1 MRLSASDTII
11 QDLLEP
17 ASRSLRE
24 RSVADGSTAGK
35 LFFEYATFCTS
46 QLEDQHA
53 IADTKRIEGLHRS
66 KQKEACQ
73 YLEAIAIAKQ
83 GDDEATVK
91 KLRKE
96 WERVNKLENMDK
108 VELERIHNLQQ
119 TFLRKAIENFL
130 NCFAACNDFDH
141 HVPKFC
147 AIWLKHSKEKLVNI
161 AVRDGLPAVPSY
173 KFLSLMHQLCSRL
186 STESSE
192 FQNNLNDLL
201 FRILNDHPYHAVH
214 QFFSTI
220 SSIGDSIS
228 LSRSSAATKIADRLD
243 HGHKVGRI
251 SLKDISRRLGEQFS
265 AYSDLAS
272 VPIDKKTHP
281 SVDIP
286 FSSFPALR
294 KFRSRSLAEFPLPPP
309 SMKIIISPERQYAN
323 IPYIERYHYSFRI
336 AGGVNQPKILE
347 SVLSDGRTFREL
359 V

>member
-1 MRLSASDTII
+1 MRISPSDAII

-17 ASRSLRE
+17 ASRSLHE
-24 RSVADGSTAGK
+24 RSVVDGSTAGK

-66 KQKEACQ
+66 KQKEAYQ
-73 YLEAIAIAKQ
+73 YVEAIANAKQ
-83 GDDEATVK
+83 RNDETAVK
-91 KLRKE
+91 KLTKE
-96 WERVNKLENMDK
+96 WERANKLENMDK
-108 VELERIHNLQQ
+108 VELQRLHNLQQ

-130 NCFAACNDFDH
+130 KCFAACNDFDH

-147 AIWLKHSKEKLVNI
+147 ALWLKHSKQTAVNI
-161 AVRDGLPAVPSY
+161 AVADGLPAVPSY

-186 STESSE
+186 SIESSE

-201 FRILNDHPYHAVH
+201 LRILNDHPYHAVH

-220 SSIGDSIS
+220 SSVGDSIA
-228 LSRSSAATKIADRLD
+228 LSRSTAATKIADRLG

-251 SLKDISRRLGEQFS
+251 SVKDISQRLGEQFS

-272 VPIDKKTHP
+272 VPIDKTAHP
-281 SVDIP
+281 SSDIS

-294 KFRSRSLAEFPLPPP
+294 RFRSRSLAEFPLPPP
-309 SMKIIISPERQYAN
+309 SMKIAVSSERQYAN
-323 IPYIERYHYSFRI
+323 VPYIERYHHSFRI

-347 SVLSDGRTFREL
+347 SVLSDGSTFREL